1 MTDFCPH
8 CAHCNPELAVGL
20 PEPNNV
26 ASDLV
31 ALRAEC
37 RIRGISVSWDEFVAT
52 ADAAKLV
59 RKSSST
65 LSNWRD
71 QGRGPSYRRR
81 ADAPVTANI
90 HWLSSQPFDP
100 NPLTDLLIEPG
111 RNFDLRQRPQ
121 WVESGR

>member
-8 CAHCNPELAVGL
+8 CPHCNPELAVGL

-37 RIRGISVSWDEFVAT
+37 RIRGISVSWDGFVAT

-71 QGRGPSYRRR
+71 QGRGPSYRK
-81 ADAPVTANI
+81 A
-90 HWLSSQPFDP
+90 
-100 NPLTDLLIEPG
+100 
-111 RNFDLRQRPQ
+111 
-121 WVESGR
+121 SGRSGHCEYSLAELAAFRSESFDGLAN